1 MRPLRPALYS
11 ISLTFKWQFT
21 AVLLVRPMAVAGRI
35 LWNRV
40 CPSFPPD
47 VCVGVLLKLD
57 HYISL
62 NFGMVPEILKK
73 LCITTRFHRKTFF
86 VPKIGKMGQKLPK
99 LGFFEFK
106 EKFKTIYSVMKTFIC
121 CVHAKI
127 LWEKSCSWDIGQILS
142 ANQTTGFLNELFLL
156 SKLMKQS
163 HF

>member
-47 VCVGVLLKLD
+47 VCVGVFLKLD

-106 EKFKTIYSVMKTFIC
+106 EKFKTVFILYWKLLFA
-121 CVHAKI
+121 VFMQ
-127 LWEKSCSWDIGQILS
+127 KSFGKNLVPEI
-142 ANQTTGFLNELFLL
+142 
-156 SKLMKQS
+156 
-163 HF
+163 